1 MTGRR
6 IFIGDIHGHY
16 DGLMGLLDS
25 IAPTEADRV
34 YFLGDLIDR
43 GPSSAQ
49 VLQFVRQSGYQ
60 SLLGNHEQLL
70 LEAFPGGQASAPA
83 LQAWLY
89 SGGQSTLTSYEN
101 PSALLE
107 QLEWISTLP
116 TYLDLG
122 NIWLVHAGVHP
133 DMAIEDQSTQEFC
146 WIRDTFHSSAQ
157 PYFEDKLI
165 LTGHTITFTFPGV
178 SAGALVKGNGW
189 LDLDTGAYHPKSGWL
204 TALSVDTEETLTDPL
219 LAEQVVHQI
228 NVFSHEVRSLPLGE
242 LMVTVDPDRVRLRRR
257 QLMQL

>member
-16 DGLMGLLDS
+16 DGLMGLLDVVS
-25 IAPTEADRV
+25 PAEADQV

-70 LEAFPGGQASAPA
+70 LEAFPDGQASAPA

-89 SGGQSTLTSYEN
+89 SGGQSTLTSYDQ
-101 PSALLE
+101 PSALLD
-107 QLEWISTLP
+107 QLEWIRTLP
-116 TYLDLG
+116 PYLDLG

-133 DMAIEDQSTQEFC
+133 DMTLEEQTTQEFC
-146 WIRDTFHSSAQ
+146 WIRDAFHSSAQ
-157 PYFEDKLI
+157 PYFADKLI

-204 TALSVDTEETLTDPL
+204 TALSVDTEETLTDSR
-219 LAEQVVHQI
+219 LAEQTVYQI